1 MKVILLQDVKG
12 SGKKGQAIN
21 ASDGYAANFLI
32 PRKLAVEATDG
43 NLNAIKQQKK
53 AEDRKTAEELAN
65 AEEIA
70 KKLEAITVKVS
81 VKTGDNGK
89 LFGSVTN
96 KEIAQAMEEQSGMKI
111 DKKKV
116 LLDEPIKMTGEKTV
130 AVKVHPQVTAKVKV
144 VITEA

>member
-12 SGKKGQAIN
+12 SGKKGQTIN

-32 PRKLAVEATDG
+32 PRKLAIMATDG
-43 NLNAIKQQKK
+43 NLNALKQQKK
-53 AEDRKTAEELAN
+53 AEDRKTAEELAK
-65 AEEIA
+65 AQQMA
-70 KKLEAITVKVS
+70 KKLEAITVKVT

-96 KEIAQAMEEQSGMKI
+96 KEIAQAMEEQSGIKI

-116 LLDEPIKMTGEKTV
+116 VLDEPIKMTGEKKV
-130 AVKVHPQVTAKVKV
+130 DVKIHPQVTAKVKV
-144 VITEA
+144 AIIEG

>member
-12 SGKKGQAIN
+12 SGKRGQTIN

-32 PRKLAVEATDG
+32 PRKLAIMATDG
-43 NLNAIKQQKK
+43 NLNALKQQKK
-53 AEDRKTAEELAN
+53 AEDRKTAEELAK
-65 AEEIA
+65 AQQMA
-70 KKLEAITVKVS
+70 KKLEAITVKIT

-96 KEIAQAMEEQSGMKI
+96 KEIAQAMEEQSGIKI

-116 LLDEPIKMTGEKTV
+116 VLDEPIKMTGEKKV
-130 AVKVHPQVTAKVKV
+130 DVKIHPQVTAKVKV
-144 VITEA
+144 AIIEG

>member
-12 SGKKGQAIN
+12 SGKRGQTIN

-32 PRKLAVEATDG
+32 PRKLAIMATDG
-43 NLNAIKQQKK
+43 NLNALKQQKK
-53 AEDRKTAEELAN
+53 AEDRKTAEELAK
-65 AEEIA
+65 AQQMA
-70 KKLEAITVKVS
+70 KKLEAITVKVT

-96 KEIAQAMEEQSGMKI
+96 KEIAQAMEEQSGIKI

-116 LLDEPIKMTGEKTV
+116 VLDEPIKMTGEKKV
-130 AVKVHPQVTAKVKV
+130 DVKIHPQVTAKVKV
-144 VITEA
+144 AIIEG

>member
-12 SGKKGQAIN
+12 SGKKGQTIN
-21 ASDGYAANFLI
+21 ASDGFAANFLI
-32 PRKLAVEATDG
+32 PRKLAVEATEG
-43 NLNAIKQQKK
+43 NVNTLKQQKK
-53 AEDRKTAEELAN
+53 ADDRKKADELAN
-65 AEEIA
+65 AQAIA
-70 KKLEAITVKVS
+70 KKLESITVKVS

-116 LLDEPIKMTGEKTV
+116 VLDEPIKMTGEKTV
-130 AVKVHPQVTAKVKV
+130 DVKVHPQVTAKVKV
-144 VITEA
+144 AIIEG

>member
-12 SGKKGQAIN
+12 SGKKGQTIN

-32 PRKLAVEATDG
+32 PRKLAIMATDG
-43 NLNAIKQQKK
+43 NLNALKQQKK
-53 AEDRKTAEELAN
+53 AEDRKTAEELAK
-65 AEEIA
+65 AQQMA
-70 KKLEAITVKVS
+70 KKLEAITVKVT

-96 KEIAQAMEEQSGMKI
+96 KEIAQAMEEQSGIKI

-116 LLDEPIKMTGEKTV
+116 VLDEPIKMTGEQKV
-130 AVKVHPQVTAKVKV
+130 DVKIHPQVTAKVKV
-144 VITEA
+144 AIIEG